1 MRFRGGPT
9 RHVRGLGPPST
20 PECPP
25 MDSSTLQ
32 LQTLL
37 ELDARHDEL
46 LDRLDELDRRVAQAL
61 TEGLAGRNALR
72 ALDGKPATES
82 DGAAN

>member
-1 MRFRGGPT
+1 
-9 RHVRGLGPPST
+9 
-20 PECPP
+20 
-25 MDSSTLQ
+25 MDGSIVQ

-61 TEGLAGRNALR
+61 AEGLAGRNALQ
-72 ALDGKPATES
+72 ALDGKSGTES
-82 DGAAN
+82 AN